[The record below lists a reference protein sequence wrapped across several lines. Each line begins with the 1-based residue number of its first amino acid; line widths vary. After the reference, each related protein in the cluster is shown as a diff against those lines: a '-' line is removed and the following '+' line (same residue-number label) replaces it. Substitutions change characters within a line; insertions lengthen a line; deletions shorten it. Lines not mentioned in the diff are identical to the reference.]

1 MRIKSIDVSAWYD
14 VPGYDGKYQVNFDGN
29 VRMALK
35 HGRYKVLRPYVKKST
50 GRRCIK
56 LNGKEQV
63 VMKIMQRTFIG
74 EIPPGMSAYHKNG
87 LKSDD
92 CLGNIGVLSKSELAK
107 LTGLKNGCEFR
118 IVKINDMG
126 EIVDVYRS
134 AREAGR
140 KNYMSYQ
147 AILDRINGRVKSLYA
162 PDGYVYVKDK
172 DRDIQEAIR
181 KIELDSIKKAGIGLQ
196 KAIHVQFD
204 F

>member
-1 MRIKSIDVSAWYD
+1 MHGMTFRDMTGSIRSI
-14 VPGYDGKYQVNFDGN
+14 
-29 VRMALK
+29 L
-35 HGRYKVLRPYVKKST
+35 T
-50 GRRCIK
+50 
-56 LNGKEQV
+56 
-63 VMKIMQRTFIG
+63 
-74 EIPPGMSAYHKNG
+74 GMSAYHKNG

-118 IVKINDMG
+118 IVKINDKG

-181 KIELDSIKKAGIGLQ
+181 KIELDSIKKARIGLQ